1 MFRFVMRAVAFAAL
15 LLAPLVVA
23 GPSTAQAQGLTPQQR
38 QEVETVLRDY
48 LKRNPEFMI
57 EVLQAAEEKQ
67 QAGQLARAKDTIVAE
82 RKALT
87 ASAADPVGGN
97 PKGDVT
103 IVEFFD
109 YRCPYCKQVKPIVE
123 QVLSQDRNVR
133 VVYKEFPILG
143 RDSVYASRAAL
154 AAHKQGKYLAFH
166 HALMAVRGQLTEEA
180 VLTVARGQGLD
191 LDRLKRDMQD
201 PAIEK
206 TIAGN
211 RELAERIG
219 IRGTPAFVVGDDL
232 APGAIDPA
240 SLKAMID
247 KARKG

>member
-1 MFRFVMRAVAFAAL
+1 MSRIASRIAALAVAACL
-15 LLAPLVVA
+15 GWPVLA
-23 GPSTAQAQGLTPQQR
+23 SAQGLSPQQR
-38 QEVETVLRDY
+38 GEVETIVREY
-48 LKRNPEFMI
+48 LKQHPEFLI

-67 QAGQLARAKDTIVAE
+67 QAGQASRARDAIVTE

-87 ASAADPVGGN
+87 ENPADPVGGN

-103 IVEFFD
+103 LVEFFD
-109 YRCPYCKQVKPIVE
+109 YRCPYCKQVKPVVE

-154 AAHKQGKYLAFH
+154 AAHKQGRYLAFH
-166 HALMAVRGQLTEEA
+166 HALMAYKGQLTEDA
-180 VLTVARGQGLD
+180 VHTVAKASGLD
-191 LDRLKRDMQD
+191 VDRLKRDMQD
-201 PAIEK
+201 PSVEAVIAANHQVAEK
-206 TIAGN
+206 
-211 RELAERIG
+211 IG
-219 IRGTPAFVVGDDL
+219 IRGTPAFIVGGEL
-232 APGAIDPA
+232 APGAIDAA

>member
-1 MFRFVMRAVAFAAL
+1 MFRFA
-15 LLAPLVVA
+15 APLALATLTAIPVA
-23 GPSTAQAQGLTPQQR
+23 PAAHAQALSTDQR
-38 QEVETVLRDY
+38 REVEVVLRDY
-48 LKRNPEFMI
+48 LKRNPEFLI

-67 QAGQLARAKDTIVAE
+67 QASQLARARDTIVTE
-82 RKALT
+82 RDALT
-87 ASAADPVGGN
+87 RSAADPVGGN

-123 QVLSQDRNVR
+123 QVLKQDRNVR

-154 AAHKQGKYLAFH
+154 AAHKQGRYLPFH
-166 HALMAVRGQLTEEA
+166 HALMAHRGQLGEEA
-180 VLTVARGQGLD
+180 VMTIAKQAGLD
-191 LDRLKRDMQD
+191 VERLKRDMQD
-201 PAIEK
+201 PAIEQ
-206 TIAGN
+206 TIAAN
-211 RELAERIG
+211 RALAERIG

-232 APGAIDPA
+232 APGAIDPG
-240 SLKAMID
+240 SLKAMVD

>member
-1 MFRFVMRAVAFAAL
+1 MLRLLSRAAL
-15 LLAPLVVA
+15 AAAILVSVPVA
-23 GPSTAQAQGLTPQQR
+23 AGAQTLSPQQR
-38 QEVETVLRDY
+38 EEVESVLRDY
-48 LKRNPEFMI
+48 LKRNPEFLI

-67 QAGQLARAKDTIVAE
+67 QANQLVRARDTIVAE
-82 RKALT
+82 RKSLVGNP
-87 ASAADPVGGN
+87 ADPVGGN

-123 QVLSQDRNVR
+123 QVLAQDRNVR

-154 AAHKQGKYLAFH
+154 AAQKQNKYLAFH
-166 HALMAVRGQLTEEA
+166 HALMAQRGQLTEEA
-180 VLTVARGQGLD
+180 VMAVARDSGLD
-191 LDRLKRDMQD
+191 VERLKRDMAD

-206 TIAGN
+206 TIAAN

-219 IRGTPAFVVGDDL
+219 IRGTPAFIVGDHL

>member
-1 MFRFVMRAVAFAAL
+1 MPRTASRLAALAVAACFLWPAA
-15 LLAPLVVA
+15 
-23 GPSTAQAQGLTPQQR
+23 PSAQTLSPQQR
-38 QEVETVLRDY
+38 GEVEAIIRDY
-48 LKRNPEFMI
+48 LKRNPEFLI

-67 QAGQLARAKDTIVAE
+67 QAGQLARARDAIAAE

-87 ASAADPVGGN
+87 ESPGDPVGGN

-103 IVEFFD
+103 LIEFFD
-109 YRCPYCKQVKPIVE
+109 YRCPYCKQVKPVVE

-154 AAHKQGKYLAFH
+154 AAHRQGKYLAYH
-166 HALMAVRGQLTEEA
+166 HALMAYRGQLTEEA
-180 VLTVARGQGLD
+180 VLTVAKSSGLD
-191 LDRLKRDMQD
+191 VERLKREMQA
-201 PAIEK
+201 PSVEAVIAANHQIAEK
-206 TIAGN
+206 
-211 RELAERIG
+211 IG
-219 IRGTPAFVVGDDL
+219 IRGTPAFIVGGEL
-232 APGAIDPA
+232 APGAIDAA